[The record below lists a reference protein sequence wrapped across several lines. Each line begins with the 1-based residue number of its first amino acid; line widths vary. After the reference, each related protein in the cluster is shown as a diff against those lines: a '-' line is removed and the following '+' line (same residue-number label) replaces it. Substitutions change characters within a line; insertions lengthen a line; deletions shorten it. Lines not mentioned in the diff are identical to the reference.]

1 MKQIAALAMKK
12 QQKNQQGNS
21 QKKQKHIG
29 RNKTKWPYIFLLPS
43 LLGVSIF
50 VLIPFLDAVRRSF
63 YEAMGGKFAGLS
75 NYDTVLHNE
84 AFLMAAKNTG
94 RFLIV
99 CIPLLMVISL
109 VFTLLLNCLRKY
121 GELFKTIFLIP
132 MAIPAASIVLL
143 WKVFF
148 HESGLLSGLA
158 DKILGH
164 PIDFMNTDKA
174 FYVLVFSYIWKNIGY
189 DMVLWIA
196 GLAGISPALYEA
208 AQIDGAGAFARL
220 RYITIPNLM
229 PTLFLTM
236 VLSIVNSFKVFREA
250 YLIAGDY
257 PNDSIYMLQH
267 LFNNWYRNLDVQ
279 KMCTAAVFL
288 VAILFIV
295 IAVLQRLNEKAE
307 EKL

>member
-1 MKQIAALAMKK
+1 M
-12 QQKNQQGNS
+12 
-21 QKKQKHIG
+21 
-29 RNKTKWPYIFLLPS
+29 LPS